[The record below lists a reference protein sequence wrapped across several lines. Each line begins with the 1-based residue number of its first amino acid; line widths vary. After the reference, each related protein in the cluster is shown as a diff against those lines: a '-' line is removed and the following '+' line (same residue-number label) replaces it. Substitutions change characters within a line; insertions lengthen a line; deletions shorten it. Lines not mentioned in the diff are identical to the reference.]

1 MSNKL
6 NRGESTE
13 LAKLEKEL
21 ETSRN
26 VNLKHE
32 QTIFVSPLYKLT
44 FHRN

>member
-13 LAKLEKEL
+13 VAKLEKEL
-21 ETSRN
+21 ETSKN

-32 QTIFVSPLYKLT
+32 QTIFVSPL
-44 FHRN
+44 FIN